1 MLNRISHVR
10 LFCNPMDCSSPGSSV
25 QGFSRQESWSG
36 LPCPFARDLPD
47 TGISPHLLR
56 LLYWQAGSLPLAPPG
71 KRSIFSV
78 CFFLQ
83 CNLDNKNSHLLVFI
97 LCQGFWLVLKKPCFI
112 SSSQQTREKGPVGG
126 SFGSGVSHWPG
137 ASRLVGGGI
146 AVMGCGFV
154 WLFSCCVNN
163 P

>member
-1 MLNRISHVR
+1 
-10 LFCNPMDCSSPGSSV
+10 MDCSSPGSSV

-112 SSSQQTREKGPVGG
+112 SSSQQTRVHTCTLIFFFKFFFIIDYYKVLSVVPVLY
-126 SFGSGVSHWPG
+126 
-137 ASRLVGGGI
+137 SRSL
-146 AVMGCGFV
+146 
-154 WLFSCCVNN
+154 LFIYFI
-163 P
+163 

>member
-10 LFCNPMDCSSPGSSV
+10 LFCNPMDYSSPGSSV

-36 LPCPFARDLPD
+36 LPCPFPGDTPD
-47 TGISPHLLR
+47 TGINPHLLCV
-56 LLYWQAGSLPLAPPG
+56 LYWQAGSLPLVLPG

-97 LCQGFWLVLKKPCFI
+97 LCQAFWLVLKKPCFI
-112 SSSQQTREKGPVGG
+112 SSSQQTWERGPVGG
-126 SFGSGVSHWPG
+126 CFDSGVSHWSR
-137 ASRLVGGGI
+137 ASWLVGGGI
-146 AVMGCGFV
+146 AAMVCRFV
-154 WLFSCCVNN
+154 WLLTFCVNN